1 LYLTALAHFKKLA
14 ETVPVGKHVDVR
26 ELAVGVHGGQCL
38 KELIEW
44 CPWAAGVVVVQRL
57 VTKVTRQGVR

>member
-1 LYLTALAHFKKLA
+1 LYLTALAHFKKLS
-14 ETVPVGKHVDVR
+14 ETVPVGKHVDV
-26 ELAVGVHGGQCL
+26 H
-38 KELIEW
+38 ELIEW